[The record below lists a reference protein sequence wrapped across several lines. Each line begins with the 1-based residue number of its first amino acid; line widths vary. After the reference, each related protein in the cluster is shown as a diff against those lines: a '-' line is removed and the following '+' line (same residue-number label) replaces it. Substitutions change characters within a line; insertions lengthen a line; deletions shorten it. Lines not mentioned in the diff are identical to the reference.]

1 MREFLRL
8 PNAITS
14 ATAQRRKRHAQ
25 RIRRVPQE
33 RMPRV
38 TGEKGR
44 AVEAVNIV
52 FNSQQKSDRQNHGRM
67 VANTKMTKEQL
78 MFLRMVEW
86 NLEARLRVVQF

>member
-1 MREFLRL
+1 MSAAEARARISSSAKVPSL
-8 PNAITS
+8 PLPP

-25 RIRRVPQE
+25 RIRRVPHE

-52 FNSQQKSDRQNHGRM
+52 FDSTM
-67 VANTKMTKEQL
+67 VVSCEDG
-78 MFLRMVEW
+78 
-86 NLEARLRVVQF
+86 VVSFKNKFFHDKPII

>member
-1 MREFLRL
+1 M
-8 PNAITS
+8 TS

-52 FNSQQKSDRQNHGRM
+52 FDSTM
-67 VANTKMTKEQL
+67 VVSGEDG
-78 MFLRMVEW
+78 
-86 NLEARLRVVQF
+86 VVSFKNKFFHDKPII

>member
-44 AVEAVNIV
+44 AVEAV
-52 FNSQQKSDRQNHGRM
+52 FNSQQRSDRQNHGRM

-86 NLEARLRVVQF
+86 NLEAQLRVVQF